1 MEREQVTQVLSILEE
16 HFPEARLLLEFRNP
30 FELLIATILAA
41 QAKDERV
48 NHVTKVLFGR
58 FSHPAALVQAPQEE
72 VEKIISS
79 LSYYR
84 QKARFIKEVAQK
96 ILEKFQGEVP
106 ASLEDLTQLPGVGR
120 KTANIV
126 LANAFHL
133 PAIAVDTHV
142 GRVAQRLRLS
152 TSSSPEVIERDLQ
165 EKIPREKWIR
175 ATHLLGFLGRFLC
188 HAKRPLCTQCPIW
201 TLCPY
206 PSASSPNSPKG

>member
-30 FELLIATILAA
+30 FELLVATILAA

-48 NHVTKVLFGR
+48 NQVTKVLFGR
-58 FSHPAALVQAPQEE
+58 FPDPAALAQAPQEE
-72 VEKIISS
+72 IEEIIGS

-84 QKARFIKEVAQK
+84 QKARFIKQAAGE
-96 ILEKFQGEVP
+96 ILERFRGEVP
-106 ASLEDLTQLPGVGR
+106 TSVEALTQLPGVGK

-142 GRVAQRLRLS
+142 SRVAQRLRLS

-165 EKIPREKWIR
+165 KKIPREKWIR
-175 ATHLLGFLGRFLC
+175 ATHLLGFLGRFIC
-188 HAKRPLCTQCPIW
+188 HAKRPFCVQCPIRDF
-201 TLCPY
+201 CPY
-206 PSASSPNSPKG
+206 PSASSPNLPKG